1 MFFDSLVIELMYLR
15 IKFREDFVF
24 YRVRNVFIVIFLNI
38 GFLINRFNVLNLIRK
53 VFIFVVYVIVVFFL
67 GTLCR
72 RLIVL

>member
-24 YRVRNVFIVIFLNI
+24 YKVRNVFIVIFLNI

-67 GTLCR
+67 GILCR